1 MCGISDKTIA
11 NTNCKEKFP
20 LAELATET
28 TPKSKLAAGNCYYSV
43 PFVAKDCTYAMCSD
57 STAIAKGNKNC

>member
-1 MCGISDKTIA
+1 MCKINDKTIA

-28 TPKSKLAAGNCYYSV
+28 TYKLKLAAGNCYYSV
-43 PFVAKDCTYAMCSD
+43 PFVAKDCTNAICSD